1 MIQPINASKPTIKF
15 KKSPQKR
22 ENATS
27 SQVALINAGG
37 IAALTGGVTTLVTRS
52 CTNSFAQ
59 AGVLG
64 VFSAFLTMFFM
75 TPRLIDKIS
84 TEKAIKTNSIPANEG
99 IKSGVSNIKK
109 PFRKMIQFRAEK
121 A

>member
-1 MIQPINASKPTIKF
+1 MIQPINASRPAPGF
-15 KKSPQKR
+15 KKKPQKR
-22 ENATS
+22 ENTS
-27 SQVALINAGG
+27 STQAALINAGG
-37 IAALTGGVTTLVTRS
+37 IAALTGGITTLVTRS

-64 VFSAFLTMFFM
+64 VFSAFLAMFFM

-84 TEKAIKTNSIPANEG
+84 TEKAIKNNIAAKEG
-99 IKSGVSNIKK
+99 VKTGVNNIKK
-109 PFRKMIQFRAEK
+109 PFRKMILFRAEK